1 MLHPHACSNDL
12 KTVRTA
18 LRSFPM
24 LGHLVGDQDIKT
36 HHVFLDA
43 KTISMQTNTDKQ
55 NKAKKKTTTT
65 RTTTLLQFAMPTSQ
79 CLR

>member
-12 KTVRTA
+12 KTVQTA

-43 KTISMQTNTDKQ
+43 KTISMQTNRDKQ
-55 NKAKKKTTTT
+55 NKAKKKQQQQEQQ
-65 RTTTLLQFAMPTSQ
+65 RFCSLQCQLLNV
-79 CLR
+79 